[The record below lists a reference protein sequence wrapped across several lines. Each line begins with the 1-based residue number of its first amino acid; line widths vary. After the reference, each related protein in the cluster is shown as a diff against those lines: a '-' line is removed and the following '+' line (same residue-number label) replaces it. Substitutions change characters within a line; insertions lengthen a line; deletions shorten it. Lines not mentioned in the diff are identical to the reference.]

1 MTSNPYEPFTTQI
14 LQDHSV
20 AARLNWHAI
29 LIAIA
34 ICLGVSLIVGFGF
47 GIVCVILSFTIG
59 LSVTTYLDSQIL
71 TFAGFVAGF
80 IPSVVGA
87 FYLGQTIESRWLT
100 HACIYSFANLL
111 ITVLFMLIPSESG
124 NSWTEIGYCV
134 LLIPVE
140 IACVLFATRY
150 R

>member
-47 GIVCVILSFTIG
+47 GFYGEFSGSVGKSQGFGIL
-59 LSVTTYLDSQIL
+59 
-71 TFAGFVAGF
+71 
-80 IPSVVGA
+80 
-87 FYLGQTIESRWLT
+87 LG
-100 HACIYSFANLL
+100 
-111 ITVLFMLIPSESG
+111 
-124 NSWTEIGYCV
+124 
-134 LLIPVE
+134 
-140 IACVLFATRY
+140 
-150 R
+150 